1 MHVLRDIASEP
12 QHLYYLFVT
21 YDMKLDY
28 QLNAWHD
35 LIVIGETIVQKFLK
49 VSMTEDADGSSMI
62 ALTALFKLRG
72 GQASWS
78 AEEDIGS
85 GEVVMAVLALDVL
98 LKVVRAVE
106 VLTEAANNSGTQDSL
121 TPRTAGILL
130 YLRKMQ

>member
-35 LIVIGETIVQKFLK
+35 LVVSAETIVQKILK
-49 VSMTEDADGSSMI
+49 ISMTEDADGSSMI
-62 ALTALFKLRG
+62 ALTSLFKLRG

-78 AEEDIGS
+78 VEEDVGS
-85 GEVVMAVLALDVL
+85 GEIVMAVLALDVL
-98 LKVVRAVE
+98 LKVVQAIE
-106 VLTEAANNSGTQDSL
+106 ALTEAANTSGTQDSL
-121 TPRTAGILL
+121 TPRIAGVVF
-130 YLRKMQ
+130 